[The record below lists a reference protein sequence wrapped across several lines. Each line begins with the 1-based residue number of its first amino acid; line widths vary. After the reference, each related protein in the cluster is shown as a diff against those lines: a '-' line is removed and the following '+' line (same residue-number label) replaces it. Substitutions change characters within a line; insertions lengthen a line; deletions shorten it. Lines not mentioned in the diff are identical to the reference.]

1 MNMVIPIQLI
11 DFIIMF
17 FASIFPLSLGF
28 AARRAHPTLFSLM
41 LLLGLMALVHSF
53 FHLSLFLG
61 YTSTAPLIEFSS
73 VVILVAFG
81 AILLIE
87 DP

>member
-1 MNMVIPIQLI
+1 MNMIIPIQLI

-28 AARRAHPTLFSLM
+28 AARRTRPTLFSLM
-41 LLLGLMALVHSF
+41 LLLGLTSLVHSF
-53 FHLSLFLG
+53 FHLYLFFG
-61 YTSTAPLIEFSS
+61 YVSGASLIEFSS
-73 VVILVAFG
+73 VIILVAFG